1 MSAMIKAAIAKVRDN
16 LLRPSGAAVGASAG
30 ASASAGA
37 IDPKDFTIVTE
48 GKADILFPKQEEVF
62 YNPIQQFNRD
72 LSVTCIRAW
81 DSLYGSKLKS
91 HKHRKLNET
100 KRRKLN
106 PNTEMD
112 AADVP
117 NYITILEALSAT
129 GLRAIR
135 YAKEIPHVKEI
146 IANDLLPAA
155 VKSIDRNVQ
164 YNGVQH
170 IIKANQDDANVLM
183 YRNKSANKKYHII
196 DLDPYGTVTPFVDA
210 ALQSI
215 EEDGM
220 MLVTCTDLSVL
231 AGNGYP
237 EKCFALY
244 GGANMVS
251 HDATHESALRLVLNL
266 LNQSA
271 AKYKKHVEPLL
282 SLSIDFYVR
291 VFVKVKT
298 SPIKVKELQSN
309 TMITYHCS
317 QCGSYS
323 NQKLGRMVE
332 KQSRKKKA
340 QKIVKYSVAQGPPV
354 DSKCKYCGGTSLLAG
369 PMYAGPLHNEEF
381 INEVLKINEARF
393 KENDTVYGTK
403 DRIKGML
410 TLAKSEVTVDGSQFY
425 FSPNTL
431 SSLIKLQVPAT
442 KIIAAGLGSLGFDC
456 SLTHAQPSTL
466 KTNAPWDAIWY
477 VMKNCHE
484 NKEKYQGRN
493 LEDLPEKGV
502 GYRILKHLE
511 DNKDYYDE
519 LYGSKLSFEQN
530 ETSGK
535 VEKMRKLKIVRFQEN
550 PTKNWGPKAR
560 PSGKEI

>member
-1 MSAMIKAAIAKVRDN
+1 MSKPTMSAMIRAALTKVRDN
-16 LLRPSGAAVGASAG
+16 LLRNPSTSAP
-30 ASASAGA
+30 A
-37 IDPKDFTIVTE
+37 IDPQDYTVVTE

-81 DSLYGSKLKS
+81 DNLYGSKLKS
-91 HKHRKLNET
+91 HRHRKHNET

-106 PNTEMD
+106 PDEQGD
-112 AADVP
+112 DR
-117 NYITILEALSAT
+117 YITILEALSAT

-164 YNGVQH
+164 YNNVED
-170 IIKANQDDANVLM
+170 IVKPNQDDANVLM
-183 YRNKSANKKYHII
+183 YRNKAVNKKYHII
-196 DLDPYGTVTPFVDA
+196 DLDPYGTVTPFIDA

-244 GGANMVS
+244 GGVNMVS

-317 QCGSYS
+317 QCGSFA
-323 NQKLGRMVE
+323 NQRLGRMVE
-332 KQSRKKKA
+332 KQSRKKKD
-340 QKIVKYSVAQGPPV
+340 QKIVKYSVAQGPPI
-354 DSKCKYCGGTSLLAG
+354 DSKCKYCGGTNHLAG

-381 INEVLKINEARF
+381 INEVLKINESRF
-393 KENDTVYGTK
+393 KEKDTVYGTK

-410 TLAKSEVTVDGSQFY
+410 TLAKSELTTDGSQFY

-431 SSLIKLQVPAT
+431 SSLIKLQVPAL
-442 KIIAAGLGSLGFDC
+442 KRIAAGLGSLGFDC
-456 SLTHAQPSTL
+456 SLTHAQPSTI
-466 KTNAPWDAIWY
+466 KTDAPWDAIWY
-477 VMKNCHE
+477 VMKKCHDD
-484 NKEKYQGRN
+484 KEAYQGRN
-493 LEDLPEKGV
+493 LEDMPEKGI

-511 DNKDYYDE
+511 DNKEHYDD
-519 LYGSKLSFEQN
+519 LYGSKLSLEQN

-535 VEKMRKLKIVRFQEN
+535 IEKMRKLKIVRFQEN

-560 PSGKEI
+560 PSGKEL